1 MQLRT
6 NLIVFILLSTVCFR
20 IQAQEKPVLK
30 PPVLQS
36 FWGYYKAGVHPVET
50 VRIMIDTAIWVMDEQ
65 KQPYTVR
72 SFRVNYFSN
81 DQYEDETTGKMKTRR
96 NLLSKEFRET
106 NMLSDLWK
114 QSIYESLK
122 PKDEIL
128 IDLLSVKDKQGRI
141 FYAPDIKIS
150 VQ

>member
-1 MQLRT
+1 MFLRT
-6 NLIVFILLSTVCFR
+6 TFLMLVLLTSVCSHSH
-20 IQAQEKPVLK
+20 AQEKPSLQ
-30 PPVLQS
+30 PPALQS
-36 FWGYYKAGVHPVET
+36 FWGYYKAGIHPVET
-50 VRIMIDTAIWVMDEQ
+50 VRTMIDTAIWVIDDQ
-65 KQPYTVR
+65 KQRYTVR

-81 DQYEDETTGKMKTRR
+81 DQYEDETTGKLKTRR

-106 NMLSDLWK
+106 NMLSDLWN

-128 IDLLSVKDKQGRI
+128 IDLISVKDKQGRI

>member
-1 MQLRT
+1 MLLRT
-6 NLIVFILLSTVCFR
+6 LILILVLLTSVFTHTH
-20 IQAQEKPVLK
+20 AQEKPSLQ

-50 VRIMIDTAIWVMDEQ
+50 VRMLIDTAIWVMDDQ
-65 KQPYTVR
+65 KQRYIVR

>member
-1 MQLRT
+1 MLLRT
-6 NLIVFILLSTVCFR
+6 TILMLVLLTCVFSQTH
-20 IQAQEKPVLK
+20 AQEKPSLQ
-30 PPVLQS
+30 PPALQS
-36 FWGYYKAGVHPVET
+36 FWGYYKAGIHPVEM
-50 VRIMIDTAIWVMDEQ
+50 VRTMIDTAIWVMDEQ
-65 KQPYTVR
+65 KQRYTIR

-81 DQYEDETTGKMKTRR
+81 DQYEDETTGKLKTRR

-128 IDLLSVKDKQGRI
+128 IDLISVKDKQGRI